1 MYRSGGQ
8 ELSRADSCGVVK
20 LSLRESA
27 RCRRVRPSAG
37 PFSNLNSFSLLLC
50 SSVLYLLIVAS
61 VILIGDWFPSVHTL
75 KNIHTRVQPDPI
87 TKAMHHARSTL
98 VCTHPV
104 HAQRGRPSR
113 LGFDFRARH
122 VGAFCVRVRGART
135 RTNILYFNEECTQC
149 IPISKR
155 HTVKSKKL

>member
-1 MYRSGGQ
+1 MEVRSCL
-8 ELSRADSCGVVK
+8 ELTAVVSLSC
-20 LSLRESA
+20 
-27 RCRRVRPSAG
+27 RCGRVRG
-37 PFSNLNSFSLLLC
+37 VGEC
-50 SSVLYLLIVAS
+50 VQVLGHSPTLT
-61 VILIGDWFPSVHTL
+61 PSVSFFAVVYFTFSSSRRSL
-75 KNIHTRVQPDPI
+75 EIGSFLLSSYFNNMHTRVQPDPI
-87 TKAMHHARSTL
+87 MKAMHHGRSTL